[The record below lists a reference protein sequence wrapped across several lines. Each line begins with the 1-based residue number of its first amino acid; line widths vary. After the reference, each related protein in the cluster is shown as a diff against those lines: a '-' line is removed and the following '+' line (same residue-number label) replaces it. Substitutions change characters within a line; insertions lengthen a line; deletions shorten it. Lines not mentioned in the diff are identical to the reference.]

1 MVITAKGLFGIVP
14 VGWIAIELEYMYSVR
29 ENEKTW
35 SYLIFHWH

>member
-1 MVITAKGLFGIVP
+1 MVRKAKELFGIVP
-14 VGWIAIELEYMYSVR
+14 VGWIAIELEYVYSVT